1 MVSVDL
7 ITGTKEKCPCKLSQ
21 EQIEKSASI
30 LANILIDFVKNGGS
44 VNDITPQNVFGGKHN
59 E

>member
-7 ITGTKEKCPCKLSQ
+7 TTGTKEKSPCKLSQ
-21 EQIEKSASI
+21 EQIEKSAVV
-30 LANILIDFVKNGGS
+30 LANILIDFVKTGGAVNG
-44 VNDITPQNVFGGKHN
+44 ITPQNVFGGNHH